1 MRPTTYHEHELFS
14 DGPVLA
20 GVYDVAG
27 ANPLHGHDFCEIAV
41 VGRGA
46 GRHISAQGD
55 LLVGLGDVFVLRP
68 GAWHGFVGQE
78 HLDVANCCIS
88 AAALRTQLGF
98 LRELPQVYDL
108 LWLGPHRP
116 GSHGMLHKRIPAER
130 AEAAIAGIADL
141 QDELAARPANPVA
154 QLAKLL
160 EVLGRLVDPG
170 DPHPAPHP
178 AVTKAVTLLETSPEY
193 PWHLEELARA
203 VNLDPAY
210 LSRLFRRDAGAPP
223 MGYLAR
229 IRAETAAALLVRTD
243 EPTARIGGL
252 VGWPDPTYFARR
264 FRSLVGL
271 TPTEYR
277 RRTVA
282 GGRSATGAATPPGS
296 NAAPA

>member
-27 ANPLHGHDFCEIAV
+27 VNDLHGHDFCEIAV
-41 VGRGA
+41 IGRGS

-55 LLVGLGDVFVLRP
+55 EEVGLGDVFVLRP
-68 GAWHGFVGQE
+68 GAWHGFVGTE
-78 HLDVANCCIS
+78 HLDVGNCCIS
-88 AAALRTQLGF
+88 AAELRTELGF
-98 LRELPQVYDL
+98 LRELPAVHDL

-130 AEAAIAGIADL
+130 AEAAIADIAAL
-141 QDELAARPANPVA
+141 QDELAARPSNLVA
-154 QLAKLL
+154 QWAKLL
-160 EVLGRLVDPG
+160 GVLGHLVDTG
-170 DPHPAPHP
+170 EGHPAPHP
-178 AVTKAVTLLETSPEY
+178 AVTTAIALMEASPER

-210 LSRLFRRDAGAPP
+210 LSRLFRRDAGTPP
-223 MGYLAR
+223 MSYLAR
-229 IRAETAAALLVRTD
+229 IRAETAAGLLVRTD

-282 GGRSATGAATPPGS
+282 GGRPAAGAATPPAS

>member
-27 ANPLHGHDFCEIAV
+27 VNDLHGHDFCEIAV
-41 VGRGA
+41 IGRGS
-46 GRHISAQGD
+46 GRHISAQGNER
-55 LLVGLGDVFVLRP
+55 VGLGDVFVLRP
-68 GAWHGFVGQE
+68 GAWHGFVGTE
-78 HLDVANCCIS
+78 HLDVANCCVS
-88 AAALRTQLGF
+88 AAALRTELRF
-98 LRELPQVYDL
+98 LREQPPIYDL

-130 AEAAIAGIADL
+130 AEAAIADIAAL
-141 QDELAARPANPVA
+141 QDELVARPANLVA

-160 EVLGRLVDPG
+160 SVLSHLVDTG
-170 DPHPAPHP
+170 EGHPAPHP
-178 AVTKAVTLLETSPEY
+178 AVTQAIALMDASPERQ
-193 PWHLEELARA
+193 WHLDELARA
-203 VNLDPAY
+203 VSLDPAY

-223 MGYLAR
+223 MSYLAR
-229 IRAETAAALLVRTD
+229 VRAETAAGLLVRTD

-282 GGRSATGAATPPGS
+282 GGRAAARATTPPTT
-296 NAAPA
+296 NAAPD